1 MNWSSITLGIYQQ
14 MEKVNNQNFSEID
27 KVLFSVCIVFDKTEH
42 ELDNSDPKV
51 VAKMISKL
59 TKVFTTPFSE
69 KALTKIGKYFINYDV
84 SKITFG
90 QYIELAFFLSKD
102 ATQNAHYIMAT
113 MGSQWRRKHVTIDH
127 RKKADYFLTQPV
139 EKVIGALKRVI
150 ENFESFNNE
159 YKWLFGLDKEV
170 SGDSAEEKE
179 FNKRYGWIYAATQV
193 KEHEGI
199 TLDEAFALPIRQ
211 AFNALGYLKAKGK
224 YDMEQFRKNTKPV
237 HHGG

>member
-1 MNWSSITLGIYQQ
+1 MNWSSISLGKYQQ
-14 MEKVNNQNFSEID
+14 MEVINEQSMSDID
-27 KVLFSVCIVFDKTEH
+27 KVLFSTCIVFDKTEY
-42 ELDNSDPKV
+42 ELDNSNPKV

-59 TKVFTTPFSE
+59 TKIFETPFNE
-69 KALTKIGKYFINYDV
+69 KAFTKIGKYLINYDI

-90 QYIELAFFLSKD
+90 QYIELAFFLSNKPI
-102 ATQNAHYIMAT
+102 QNAHYILAT
-113 MGSQWRRKHVTIDH
+113 LSNRWLRKHTANDHRRK
-127 RKKADYFLTQPV
+127 ANYFLEQPV
-139 EKVIGALKRVI
+139 EKAIGALKKVM
-150 ENFESFNNE
+150 ENFEALNNE